1 MTKKVIF
8 LVTVLS
14 LLALSFSSVIPAFA
28 AEPLRGGPAGRG
40 GGASGGNGNQGSLGT
55 GTGVPVQQNINLS
68 GALDVYIHTYL
79 ADALGITPEALAA
92 RLDSGETFS
101 QIALSLG
108 FDPDTISTLLQD
120 ARSAAQASAVA
131 DNLITQ
137 EQADW
142 LASRGN
148 RTPAAGN
155 SYGTGICDATCT
167 YSGVPQ
173 MLLDGSGRTSSR
185 GSGHGNGR

>member
-14 LLALSFSSVIPAFA
+14 LLALSFSSVVSAFA
-28 AEPLRGGPAGRG
+28 AEPLRGGPAGR

-68 GALDVYIHTYL
+68 GTLDVYIHTYL
-79 ADALGITPEALAA
+79 ADALGISPDELTA

-108 FDPDTISTLLQD
+108 FDLDTTSTLLQD
-120 ARSAAQASAVA
+120 ARSAALASAVA
-131 DNLITQ
+131 DGLITQ

-148 RTPAAGN
+148 RAPAAGN
-155 SYGTGICDATCT
+155 NYGTSICDGTCT
-167 YSGVPQ
+167 YDGVPQ